1 MGNRKVQFKSTSE
14 IKPCPLCGNRT
25 DFIIR
30 SEQVMEDGCEI
41 WAKCKCGYDPSFEN
55 TMSRIEDVWGSLDDD
70 NCKDA
75 IVYTWNELIE
85 QKEQK
90 VK

>member
-1 MGNRKVQFKSTSE
+1 
-14 IKPCPLCGNRT
+14 
-25 DFIIR
+25 
-30 SEQVMEDGCEI
+30 MEDGCEI
-41 WAKCKCGYDPSFEN
+41 WAKCKCGYDPSSED
-55 TMSRIEDVWGSLDDD
+55 TGARIEDVWGSLDNG
-70 NCKDA
+70 NCQDA